1 MSDALS
7 TDLPTSPC
15 KDPQQEAIRLTRY
28 ILHKHYCE
36 NDVKAIIDLLD
47 EDDCFSWF
55 GAAEHEYA
63 IGSNTVAGIFREFK
77 GKVLKCR
84 IREERYDVI
93 EPAPHT
99 YLVTGTYWVETDP
112 STNALIRVHQRIAMG
127 FRTTEQGM
135 RCFHIHL
142 SNPYVE
148 MAADDVGF
156 PTKMTKHSYAYLQ
169 EQIEEQKRK
178 LDEQSKELSSIYSTV
193 PCVIMRMLRTSE
205 GFKPLMINPA
215 AADLIGISTDQLY
228 DLDWSGGYCPYLA
241 EEDAEMARQLM
252 TSLREPGDRVDM
264 IAKMERANG
273 ETMYVS
279 SNNELVD
286 RTEEGDVIQK
296 IAFDISERIVLEQ
309 ALERQSYE
317 DSLTGLFNRNKF
329 NREMRDSAY
338 VDAPRLGVAYFDTNG
353 LKETNDSLGHRAGD
367 ELICRSAEHIR
378 KFFDGKA
385 YRIGGDEFVIIDTE
399 SSREAFMSN
408 VEKAHQ
414 AMEDDGISISAGASY
429 RNTACNIEAQ
439 FEEADR
445 RMYRA
450 KGEHYRGKG
459 DARHRR

>member
-1 MSDALS
+1 MSDAQS
-7 TDLPTSPC
+7 TDFPTSPC
-15 KDPQQEAIRLTRY
+15 EDPKQEAIRLTSY
-28 ILHKHYCE
+28 ILHMHHYE
-36 NDVKAIIDLLD
+36 NDVEAMIDLFD

-63 IGSNTVAGIFREFK
+63 IGSSTVAEIFREFK
-77 GKVLKCR
+77 GKVPKCR
-84 IREERYDVI
+84 MYDEHYDVI
-93 EPAPHT
+93 EPAPNT
-99 YLVTGTYWVETDP
+99 YLVTGTYWAETDP
-112 STNALIRVHQRIAMG
+112 STNAFIRAHQRITMG
-127 FRTTEQGM
+127 FRITEKGL

-148 MAADDVGF
+148 MVSDDVGF

-169 EQIEEQKRK
+169 EQLEEQRRK

-193 PCVIMRMLRTSE
+193 PCVIMRMLRTTE

-215 AADLIGISTDQLY
+215 AADLIGIPADQIY
-228 DLDWSGGYCPYLA
+228 ELDWSGGYCPYFT

-252 TSLREPGDRVDM
+252 ASLKEPGDRVDM

-273 ETMYVS
+273 EMMYVS

-286 RTEEGDVIQK
+286 RTEDGDIIQK

-338 VDAPRLGVAYFDTNG
+338 IEAPRLGVAYFDING

-367 ELICRSAEHIR
+367 EPICRSADHIR
-378 KFFDGKA
+378 EFFEGKA

-399 SSREAFMSN
+399 SSRETFMNN
-408 VEKAHQ
+408 VEKVRQ

-450 KGEHYRGKG
+450 KGEHYRDQGG
-459 DARHRR
+459 TRHER